1 MRRYTRPA
9 LHAAISLATILVLV
23 YSAVTLTTTDAH
35 AGSINLLTNGNF
47 ASCSG
52 TPANWSTTG
61 YGCDGFA
68 SAIAYVPGGATNWI
82 SAGVPGLASQTFTDT
97 SGVTY
102 TVSGW
107 VQIGSAH
114 ASVTVDSATIIT
126 VGNAS
131 NGSASWTEY
140 TGTFV
145 GTGTDTISLVT
156 PNSIPGYTAF
166 TAFSA
171 VATVPEPA
179 SLALVGFGV
188 AVLGMTRRRHA

>member
-1 MRRYTRPA
+1 MRRYTRSA
-9 LHAAISLATILVLV
+9 LHAVASLVMVAILAC
-23 YSAVTLTTTDAH
+23 SAVTLTATDAR
-35 AGSINLLTNGNF
+35 AGSMNLLTNGNF

-52 TPANWSTTG
+52 TPSNWSTTG

-68 SAIAYVPGGATNWI
+68 SNISYVPGGATNWI
-82 SAGVPGLASQTFTDT
+82 SSGGPGLASQTFTDT

-114 ASVTVDSATIIT
+114 ASVTIDSAPVIT
-126 VGNAS
+126 VGDAS
-131 NGSASWTEY
+131 NGSATWTEY

-145 GTGTDTISLVT
+145 GTGTDTIGLVT
-156 PNSIPGYTAF
+156 PNNIPGYTAF
-166 TAFSA
+166 TAFS

-179 SLALVGFGV
+179 SLALLGFGV
-188 AVLGMTRRRHA
+188 AVLGMKRRRHA